1 MKTKVFIADD
11 HDIIREGIKAVI
23 RRDNLIQVVGEA
35 NTANEVLNFARHK
48 KADVY
53 ILDINMPE
61 VDGIETLNKLIK
73 RDSEAKVIF
82 LSIYEDRNTVIK
94 AFKSGCRGYVTKVRA
109 AAEIV
114 DAVNKVNSGGYF
126 ISDDI
131 SEYIF
136 DMYSNK
142 VDESLLKNSVSLS
155 SKEKEVLKFIA
166 EGKSSKEISSEMGI
180 SYNTVNVHRN
190 NIMQKLDLHKT
201 AELVRY
207 AIKERIIRL

>member
-11 HDIIREGIKAVI
+11 HDIVREGIKAVI
-23 RRDNLIQVVGEA
+23 SKDNFIQVIGEG
-35 NTANEVLNFARHK
+35 NSGKEVLRFARHQ

-61 VDGIETLNKLIK
+61 FDGIDTLNKLIK
-73 RDSEAKVIF
+73 NDTEAKVIF

-94 AFKSGCRGYVTKVRA
+94 AFKAGCKGYVTKVRA

-114 DAVNKVNSGGYF
+114 DAVNKVNCGGYF

-136 DMYSNK
+136 DMYSNR
-142 VDESLLKNSVSLS
+142 VDESLFKDSVTLS

-166 EGKSSKEISSEMGI
+166 EGKSSKEISSVMGI

-207 AIKERIIRL
+207 AIKEKIVRL

>member
-1 MKTKVFIADD
+1 MKTRVFIADD
-11 HDIIREGIKAVI
+11 HDIVREGIKAVI
-23 RRDNLIQVVGEA
+23 SRDNLIEVVGEA
-35 NTANEVLNFARHK
+35 KSGKEVLRFARNK
-48 KADVY
+48 KADVF

-61 VDGIETLNKLIK
+61 VDGIDTLNKLIK
-73 RDSEAKVIF
+73 RDSETKVIF

-94 AFKSGCRGYVTKVRA
+94 AFKSGCRGYVTKVKA

-114 DAVNKVNSGGYF
+114 DAVNKVNCGGYF

-142 VDESLLKNSVSLS
+142 IDENLLKNSVSLS

-207 AIKERIIRL
+207 AIKERIISL

>member
-11 HDIIREGIKAVI
+11 HDIVREGIKAVI
-23 RRDNLIQVVGEA
+23 SRDNLIQVVGEA
-35 NTANEVLNFARHK
+35 NSGKEVLSFARHK

-53 ILDINMPE
+53 ILDINMPK
-61 VDGIETLNKLIK
+61 VDGIDTINKLIK
-73 RDSEAKVIF
+73 SDSDAKVIF

-94 AFKSGCRGYVTKVRA
+94 AFKSGCRGYVTKARA

-114 DAVNKVNSGGYF
+114 DAINKVYCGGYF
-126 ISDDI
+126 ISNDI

-142 VDESLLKNSVSLS
+142 VDENLFKNSMTLS

-166 EGKSSKEISSEMGI
+166 EGKSSKEISGEMGI

-207 AIKERIIRL
+207 AIKERIISL

>member
-1 MKTKVFIADD
+1 LKTKVFIADD

>member
-11 HDIIREGIKAVI
+11 HDIVREGIKAVI
-23 RRDNLIQVVGEA
+23 SRDNLIQVVGEA
-35 NTANEVLNFARHK
+35 KSGKEVLSFARHK

-61 VDGIETLNKLIK
+61 VDGIDTLNKLIR
-73 RDSEAKVIF
+73 RDTEAKVIF

-94 AFKSGCRGYVTKVRA
+94 AFKSGCRGYVTKVKA

-114 DAVNKVNSGGYF
+114 DAVNKVNCGGYF

-142 VDESLLKNSVSLS
+142 VDENLFKNSVSLS
-155 SKEKEVLKFIA
+155 SKEREVLKFIA
-166 EGKSSKEISSEMGI
+166 EGKSSKEISNVMGI

-207 AIKERIIRL
+207 AIKERIISL

>member
-11 HDIIREGIKAVI
+11 HDIVREGIKAVI
-23 RRDNLIQVVGEA
+23 SRNNLIQVVGEA
-35 NTANEVLNFARHK
+35 NTSKELLIFARHK

-53 ILDINMPE
+53 IIDINLSGS
-61 VDGIETLNKLIK
+61 DGIEILNKLIK
-73 RDSEAKVIF
+73 NDSGAKVIF
-82 LSIYEDRNTVIK
+82 LSIYDDRNTVIK
-94 AFKSGCRGYVTKVRA
+94 AFNSGCRGYVTKVRA

-114 DAVNKVNSGGYF
+114 EAVNKVNCGGYF

-142 VDESLLKNSVSLS
+142 VDENLFKNSMTLS

-166 EGKSSKEISSEMGI
+166 EGKSSKEISGVMGI

-190 NIMQKLDLHKT
+190 NIMQKLDRHKT

-207 AIKERIIRL
+207 AIKERIISL

>member
-11 HDIIREGIKAVI
+11 HDIVREGIKAVMS
-23 RRDNLIQVVGEA
+23 RNNLIQVVGEA
-35 NTANEVLNFARHK
+35 NTGKEVLNFAK
-48 KADVY
+48 NKSADVY
-53 ILDINMPE
+53 IIDINMPE
-61 VDGIETLNKLIK
+61 VDGIETLNRLIK
-73 RDSEAKVIF
+73 NNSEAKVIF

-109 AAEIV
+109 AAKIV
-114 DAVNKVNSGGYF
+114 DAVNKVNCGGYF

-142 VDESLLKNSVSLS
+142 VDENLFKNSVSLS

-166 EGKSSKEISSEMGI
+166 EGKSSKEISNVMGI

-207 AIKERIIRL
+207 AIKERIISL